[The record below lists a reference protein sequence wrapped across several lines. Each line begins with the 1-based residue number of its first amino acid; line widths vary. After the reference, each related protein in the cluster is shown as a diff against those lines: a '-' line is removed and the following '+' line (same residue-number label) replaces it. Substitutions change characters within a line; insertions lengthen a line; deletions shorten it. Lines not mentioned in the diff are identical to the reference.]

1 MEEKKFFETFPTL
14 HLNKRIEQ
22 IFSEAVV
29 THICMNGQRTCVK
42 IYVRFQ
48 RLIGRDIIADVENEI
63 RRQIKPFFGMQVII
77 KEKFELSSLH
87 TPETILDEYR
97 DSILYELGKD
107 SMIKQQIYK
116 NAEIEIKDDNN
127 IIMSTQGTFVAQ
139 RYADEI
145 CGAISDM
152 MLNRFGYEVN
162 VVTEYTEV
170 KESRHSKEAEY
181 KLEQMVHEIS
191 ERAHK
196 NPAHKADEEN
206 STVEPSENTGKPE
219 MSAQK
224 PEKPKQ
230 RADGGNNYKSNKEF
244 KRDGS
249 DFRRS
254 VKRSDNPDVIYGRDF
269 DGEAV
274 NLDTV
279 VGEMGEIIFRG
290 QIMNADKRELRSG
303 KVIFMFDITDFTDS
317 ISVKM
322 FMMPEQLEE
331 VQKDLKP
338 GTFVRVKGVTTI
350 DRFSGELT
358 IGSVSGIMKSSDFR
372 VKRTDMALEKR
383 VELHCHTK
391 MSELDG
397 VSDVSAI
404 VKQAAGWGH
413 PALAITDHG
422 VVQAFTEAFHT
433 KLDNKDFKIIYGVEA
448 YLVDDLKRIIEN
460 PGGQN
465 FDDTYVVFDLETT
478 GLSPVNDRII
488 EIGAVKMCG
497 GKVTNR
503 FSTFVN
509 PQIPIPFNI
518 ESLTGISDSMVE
530 NAGTIEEILPDFLL
544 WLRITPD
551 LMSVL
556 SRKKQI
562 QSLAENLNVRSL
574 IRWHFQGHYCRHS
587 VNLRSIMW
595 QRHSV
600 FRHLIIIARWMM
612 QRPAP
617 IFLQH

>member
-1 MEEKKFFETFPTL
+1 
-14 HLNKRIEQ
+14 
-22 IFSEAVV
+22 
-29 THICMNGQRTCVK
+29 
-42 IYVRFQ
+42 
-48 RLIGRDIIADVENEI
+48 
-63 RRQIKPFFGMQVII
+63 MQVII

-206 STVEPSENTGKPE
+206 STVEPAENTGKPE

-331 VQKDLKP
+331 VEKDLKP
-338 GTFVRVKGVTTI
+338 GIFVRVKGVTTI

-497 GKVTNR
+497 GKVTDR

-530 NAGTIEEILPDFLL
+530 NAGTIEEILPEFLEFCKGAVMVAHNAGFDVGF
-544 WLRITPD
+544 I
-551 LMSVL
+551 
-556 SRKKQI
+556 KEKQI

-574 IRWHFQGHYCRHS
+574 IRWHFQGHYCHRS

-617 IFLQH
+617 IFLQR

>member
-1 MEEKKFFETFPTL
+1 
-14 HLNKRIEQ
+14 
-22 IFSEAVV
+22 
-29 THICMNGQRTCVK
+29 
-42 IYVRFQ
+42 
-48 RLIGRDIIADVENEI
+48 
-63 RRQIKPFFGMQVII
+63 MQVII

-230 RADGGNNYKSNKEF
+230 RTDGGNNYKSNKEF

-269 DGEAV
+269 DGEAI

-530 NAGTIEEILPDFLL
+530 NAGTIEEILPDFLEFCNGAVMVAHNAGFDVGFIKEKTDSIL
-544 WLRITPD
+544 G
-551 LMSVL
+551 
-556 SRKKQI
+556 RK
-562 QSLAENLNVRSL
+562 LNVRSL

-617 IFLQH
+617 IFCSIDR

>member
-331 VQKDLKP
+331 VEKDLKP

-465 FDDTYVVFDLETT
+465 FDDTYVIFDLETT

-497 GKVTNR
+497 GKVTDS

-530 NAGTIEEILPDFLL
+530 NAGTIEEILPEFLEFCKGAVMVAHNAGFDVGF
-544 WLRITPD
+544 I
-551 LMSVL
+551 
-556 SRKKQI
+556 KEKQI
-562 QSLAENLNVRSL
+562 QSLAESLNVRSL

-600 FRHLIIIARWMM
+600 FH
-612 QRPAP
+612 
-617 IFLQH
+617 H

>member
-331 VQKDLKP
+331 VEKDLKP

-465 FDDTYVVFDLETT
+465 FDDTYVIFDLETT
-478 GLSPVNDRII
+478 VCRLSMIV
-488 EIGAVKMCG
+488 
-497 GKVTNR
+497 
-503 FSTFVN
+503 
-509 PQIPIPFNI
+509 
-518 ESLTGISDSMVE
+518 
-530 NAGTIEEILPDFLL
+530 
-544 WLRITPD
+544 
-551 LMSVL
+551 
-556 SRKKQI
+556 
-562 QSLAENLNVRSL
+562 
-574 IRWHFQGHYCRHS
+574 
-587 VNLRSIMW
+587 
-595 QRHSV
+595 
-600 FRHLIIIARWMM
+600 
-612 QRPAP
+612 
-617 IFLQH
+617 